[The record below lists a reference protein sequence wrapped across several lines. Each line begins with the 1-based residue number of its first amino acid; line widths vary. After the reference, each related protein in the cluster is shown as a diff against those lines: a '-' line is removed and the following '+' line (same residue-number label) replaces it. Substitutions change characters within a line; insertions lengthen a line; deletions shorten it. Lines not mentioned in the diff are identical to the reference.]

1 MGKINVLPFA
11 VANLIA
17 AGEVVDRPASV
28 IKELMENA
36 IDAGADRITVEI
48 QNGGVTFMRVSDN
61 GCGMS
66 PDDLPVAIRRHA
78 TSKIRT
84 AEDLDGILTLGFRGE
99 ALAAIASVSD
109 MRIISKTEDAEFG
122 SVLEASGGE
131 IVGVYEQG
139 CSTGTSVIVENL
151 FANVPARR
159 KFLKKDVTESMAVT
173 ANVEKVALSHPNIA
187 FRLIIDGNTRLE
199 TAGDG
204 NLQNTVYAVFGK
216 EFATRLIEVKSDN
229 DGILIEGFI
238 GRTDNFK
245 ANRNHQNFFINGR
258 YVKSKTAMAALEQA
272 YTSYMPPEKFPCC
285 VLFITINPSRVDVNV
300 HPAKLEV
307 KFSNEKPVFEAIY
320 YTVRTALENNSA
332 RPSMQLDIST
342 RAKRSAFVG
351 RVSESQVPVRDGK
364 QESLQSRQLSYDLPG
379 HTQQQPQVRMG
390 AAEYRDR
397 YVERARGGQTTAKA
411 PSVPQSNEPIKV
423 TNRGNLPTVSLEEK
437 PTEPTKQQ
445 DVPRAFPSMPTEAP
459 QIAPQIEQAR
469 QEVSEQ
475 KTSEGTST
483 EQVEAIPTAASA
495 GAPTEAA
502 TMQEAEST
510 LPEHA
515 RETVPYRIVG
525 EVFHSYVI
533 VETGDKML
541 LIDKHAAHERILFEQ
556 LKAGL
561 GAVDVV
567 SQLLMLPVDVMMT
580 SAEVEA
586 LREYGDELEKIG
598 FSLRFARNTV
608 SADAIPESVD
618 PAAIADMLGSMAGRI
633 LNATGGV
640 KLTRDIIFEKALYQ
654 AACKAAIKAGRA
666 YADEHIRWI
675 VDKLMTIPNITFCPH
690 GRPVALELSHHM
702 LDKQFDRTGF

>member
-1 MGKINVLPFA
+1 MGRINVLPFS

-36 IDAGADRITVEI
+36 IDAGATRITVEI
-48 QNGGVTFMRVSDN
+48 QNGGVTFMRVTDN
-61 GCGMS
+61 GCGMEA
-66 PDDLPVAIRRHA
+66 DDLPTAIRRHA

-99 ALAAIASVSD
+99 ALAAIAAVSD
-109 MRIISKTEDAEFG
+109 IRIISKTESAPFG
-122 SVLEASGGE
+122 AMLEAHGGE
-131 IVGVYEQG
+131 ITGVYEQG

-173 ANVEKVALSHPNIA
+173 ANVEKVALSHPEIA
-187 FRLIIDGNTRLE
+187 FRLIIDGNTRLD

-216 EFATRLIEVKSDN
+216 EFATRLIAVESEQ
-229 DGILIEGFI
+229 DGIKIEGFI

-320 YTVRTALENNSA
+320 YTVRTALENNSS
-332 RPSMQLDIST
+332 RPSMQLEMGT
-342 RAKRSAFVG
+342 RGKRQSYSG
-351 RVSESQVPVRDGK
+351 RVSDTDVPVRDAK
-364 QESLQSRQLSYDLPG
+364 TESLGRRQLSYDLEG
-379 HTQQQPQVRMG
+379 RTQPQPQLRVT
-390 AAEYRDR
+390 AEEYRNL
-397 YVERARGGQTTAKA
+397 YAVPKKS
-411 PSVPQSNEPIKV
+411 PNSVPV
-423 TNRGNLPTVSLEEK
+423 FAEEK
-437 PTEPTKQQ
+437 PQTPVNSTPAPKIPAQPVVESKTFPPLPDEHVRPIENNAPVAEKTPVAEPSTVTHTAEKITEPAQQ
-445 DVPRAFPSMPTEAP
+445 IQSAANPAP
-459 QIAPQIEQAR
+459 QPLPTPETRPIA
-469 QEVSEQ
+469 
-475 KTSEGTST
+475 
-483 EQVEAIPTAASA
+483 
-495 GAPTEAA
+495 
-502 TMQEAEST
+502 
-510 LPEHA
+510 
-515 RETVPYRIVG
+515 PYRIVG

-533 VETGDKML
+533 VECGDKML
-541 LIDKHAAHERILFEQ
+541 VVDKHAAHERILFEQ

-561 GAVDVV
+561 AEAEVV
-567 SQLLMLPVDVMMT
+567 SQMLMLPVDVMLT

-586 LREYGDELEKIG
+586 LREYRDELEKIG

-608 SADAIPESVD
+608 SADAIPESVS
-618 PAAIADMLGSMAGRI
+618 PNAVSDMLGAMAARI
-633 LNATGGV
+633 LNATGNV
-640 KLTRDIIFEKALYQ
+640 KLTRDILFEKALYQ

-666 YADEHIRWI
+666 YADEHIQWI
-675 VDKLMTIPNITFCPH
+675 VQKLMEIPDITFCPH
-690 GRPVALELSHHM
+690 GRPVALELSHHT